1 MLQVARLAPQLL
13 GESTELVESFYRS
26 QLNDDGGFNDRD
38 GSSDLYYTAFGLQG
52 LAALQVEIPRESTE
66 AYLTSFGDGEQLDC
80 VHTACLAR
88 CWASV
93 RPAGPEPQLA
103 ERLLQQIED
112 YRTPDGG
119 YHIDADSEHGD
130 IYGCFLA
137 LGAYEDLGRTPP
149 NPEGIVSCVTSLRTA
164 DGGYSNGYGLET
176 GLTPPSAAAESLLRH
191 LAPTKPGR
199 DEALELWLLRH
210 IHPDGGFYAL
220 DGAPFP
226 DILSTATALHAL
238 VGMHSPIAP
247 LKEVCLDFIDTLW
260 TARGGFY
267 GNWEDDAL
275 DCEYTYYGLL
285 ALGHLSL

>member
-26 QLNDDGGFNDRD
+26 QLNEDGGFKDRD
-38 GSSDLYYTAFGLQG
+38 GASDLYYTAFGLQG
-52 LAALQVEIPRESTE
+52 MAALQVEVPREPLE
-66 AYLTSFGDGEQLDC
+66 GYLRSFGHAEGLDC

-88 CWASV
+88 CWASIC
-93 RPAGPEPQLA
+93 PAGVDPSLA
-103 ERLLQQIED
+103 EHLLQQIES

-119 YHIDADSEHGD
+119 YHIDVDAEHGD
-130 IYGCFLA
+130 IYGCFMA

-149 NPEGIVSCVTSLRTA
+149 NPEGILSCVSSLRTA
-164 DGGYSNGYGLET
+164 DGGYSNGYGLT
-176 GLTPPSAAAESLLRH
+176 MALTPPSAAAETIIRH
-191 LAPTKPGR
+191 LAPASPGV
-199 DEALELWLLRH
+199 DKDLELCLLRH
-210 IHPDGGFYAL
+210 IHPDGGFYAVA
-220 DGAPFP
+220 GAPIP

-238 VGMHSPIAP
+238 DGMHSPIEP
-247 LKEVCLDFIDTLW
+247 LREACLDYIDTLW
-260 TARGGFY
+260 TARGGFF